1 MSDEG
6 QMSTTCVPQENC
18 ANAASPLPFAQG
30 LHAAMQEAMFR
41 RTWNDF
47 AFT

>member
-6 QMSTTCVPQENC
+6 QMSITRVPQEGC
-18 ANAASPLPFAQG
+18 ENAAYLLPFAQG
-30 LHAAMQEAMFR
+30 LHAPMQEAMFR